1 MTTLDE
7 ERGLLSTN
15 PTDLTPVCCECV
27 FLYQC
32 VSFCVWP
39 FLSLSL
45 SFPLLRHVGLIR
57 KRTKGSLRY
66 ELWKRPP
73 LLRQR
78 MQLHIISNWMSA
90 VKAGENYILKPG
102 FEKTQN
108 GANLLDAA
116 GWDPCWDPMFFE
128 RIKQMNWK
136 GFISKRGDCT
146 FQSTAWKLSIV
157 NSDL

>member
-15 PTDLTPVCCECV
+15 PIDLTPVCSSVCS
-27 FLYQC
+27 YIS
-32 VSFCVWP
+32 VSCFVCGP
-39 FLSLSL
+39 FSLSL
-45 SFPLLRHVGLIR
+45 CLPLLRHVGLIW

-66 ELWKRPP
+66 KLQKRPP

-78 MQLHIISNWMSA
+78 MQPHITANWMSA

-116 GWDPCWDPMFFE
+116 GWDPCLCFFLFYFFFGINK
-128 RIKQMNWK
+128 RMNWK
-136 GFISKRGDCT
+136 GFISKRGECT
-146 FQSTAWKLSIV
+146 FQEHSMEA
-157 NSDL
+157 NFDL